1 VKEFDFVK
9 LTLWIALVLTA
20 ALGGGYVWLGVKLD
34 DLSTQIRNAETTC
47 RRIGQISHD
56 IRTLNEE
63 KQNDKTPD
71 YTDIGINSYFA
82 DCARGKDVARP
93 MMDPNDDYTL
103 HPIEP
108 VPSKDKTYQDTQYR
122 LDFKRDHYKNRDQIF
137 TFIWNVERSRRIK
150 LARAKISL
158 VVERADDGQGGL
170 WVPESLTFDRRD
182 PIKPKAAES
191 K

>member
-1 VKEFDFVK
+1 MKEFDFVK

-20 ALGGGYVWLGVKLD
+20 ALGGGYFWLGMKLD
-34 DLSTQIRNAETTC
+34 ELSTQIRNAETTC
-47 RRIGQISHD
+47 RRVGQISHD
-56 IRTLNEE
+56 IRMLNDE
-63 KQNDKTPD
+63 KQNDKTPEFNE
-71 YTDIGINSYFA
+71 TGINSYFA
-82 DCARGKDVARP
+82 TCARGPDAARP

-103 HPIEP
+103 HPKDA
-108 VPSKDKTYQDTQYR
+108 VPSKDKTYQDTQYV
-122 LDFKRDHYKNRDQIF
+122 LDFKRDHYKSRDQIF

-158 VVERADDGQGGL
+158 VAERAPDDV

-182 PIKPKAAES
+182 PVGAKPKAAES

>member
-20 ALGGGYVWLGVKLD
+20 ALGGGYVWLGMKLD
-34 DLSTQIRNAETTC
+34 LLTTQIRNAETTC
-47 RRIGQISHD
+47 RRVGQISHD
-56 IRTLNEE
+56 IQMLNDE

-71 YTDIGINSYFA
+71 YSETGINSYFA
-82 DCARGKDVARP
+82 TCARGNNVAQP
-93 MMDPNDDYTL
+93 MFDPNNDYTL
-103 HPIEP
+103 HPKDP
-108 VPSKDKTYQDTQYR
+108 VPSKDKTYQDTQYV
-122 LDFKRDHYKNRDQIF
+122 LDFKRDQYKSREQVF

-150 LARAKISL
+150 LARAKIAL
-158 VVERADDGQGGL
+158 VADRATDDL

-182 PIKPKAAES
+182 PVKPKATEP

>member
-20 ALGGGYVWLGVKLD
+20 ALGGGYVWLGMKLD
-34 DLSTQIRNAETTC
+34 LLSTQITKTEAVC
-47 RRIGQISHD
+47 RRVGQISHD
-56 IRTLNEE
+56 IRTLSEE

-103 HPIEP
+103 HPKDA
-108 VPSKDKTYQDTQYR
+108 VPSKDKTFQDTQYV
-122 LDFKRDHYKNRDQIF
+122 LDFKRDHYKSREQIF

-158 VVERADDGQGGL
+158 VAERATDDV

-182 PIKPKAAES
+182 PIKPKAAEP

>member
-1 VKEFDFVK
+1 MKEFDFVK

-20 ALGGGYVWLGVKLD
+20 ALGGGYFWLGMKLD
-34 DLSTQIRNAETTC
+34 DLDKDINAAKTAC
-47 RRIGQISHD
+47 RRVGQIVHD
-56 IRTLNEE
+56 ISTLEDE
-63 KQNDKTPD
+63 KRNDKTPD

-82 DCARGKDVARP
+82 ACARGP
-93 MMDPNDDYTL
+93 QIDPNADYTL
-103 HPIEP
+103 KPRQE
-108 VPSKDKTYQDTQYR
+108 VPSKDRTYQDAQYV
-122 LDFKRDHYKNRDQIF
+122 LDFKRDHYLNRDQIF

-158 VVERADDGQGGL
+158 VAERATEDL

-182 PIKPKAAES
+182 PIKPKASES